1 MALSGN
7 EPLDDT
13 ERDRIARE
21 GYLYFVPL
29 VLMGLT
35 RRQSTNVELGRKVGR
50 GPMNT
55 MVHARTFPPAE
66 FRTVVR
72 PNFDT
77 LYSSAWVDLR
87 DEPYVI
93 SVPAID
99 DRFFMLPLYD
109 MWTEVFASP
118 GTRTNGTAPFRCAL
132 CLPSWR
138 GDLPSDVVRIDAPTP
153 IIWVIGRT
161 ETRGVEDYAYIHSLQ
176 DELTMM
182 PLSSLNGATKQ
193 ATSTVDERIDMKTP
207 PMQQVLNL
215 SPSSFFSLASELVK
229 THPPHATDWNML
241 ARLERI
247 GFVVGESY
255 DLANQSAEVQASL
268 EKASHGAR
276 KEMGQRLS
284 TMVPFKNGW
293 MTLLDTMAVWG
304 NFYLKRAMVAMTGLG
319 ANPPEESIYPSLQF
333 DDHGEIPSG
342 KYRYR
347 LHIEKDALPPVRAF
361 WSATVYDPTGFQ
373 VANELN
379 RFALGDRDDLSYNAD
394 GSLDLFFQH
403 HRTSDEML
411 TNWLP
416 TPEGPFTITMR
427 LYLPEDSVFDGTWQL
442 PLLERLE
449 N

>member
-1 MALSGN
+1 VSAGAKEM
-7 EPLDDT
+7 LDDV

-29 VLMGLT
+29 VLMELT

-50 GPMNT
+50 GPMNA
-55 MVHARTFPPAE
+55 MVHARSFPPAE

-77 LYSSAWVDLR
+77 LYSSAWVDVR
-87 DEPYVI
+87 TEPFII
-93 SVPAID
+93 SVPAIN
-99 DRFFMLPLYD
+99 DRFFMLPMYD

-118 GTRTNGTAPFRCAL
+118 GTRTNGSSAFRCAL

-138 GDLPSDVVRIDAPTP
+138 GELPSDVVRIDAPTP
-153 IIWVIGRT
+153 IVWIIGRT
-161 ETRGVEDYAYIHSLQ
+161 ETRGVDDYSYIHSFQ
-176 DELTMM
+176 DELTML
-182 PLSSLNGATKQ
+182 PLSVFNGAVGTNES
-193 ATSTVDERIDMKTP
+193 AVDSQIDMKTP
-207 PMQQVLNL
+207 PMQQVLSL
-215 SPSSFFSLASELVK
+215 SAPEFFALASELV
-229 THPPHATDWNML
+229 TIHPPHPTDWNML

-247 GFVVGESY
+247 GFVVGERY
-255 DLANQSAEVQASL
+255 DVAAQSAQIQASL

-276 KEMGQRLS
+276 REMGQRLS

-293 MTLLDTMAVWG
+293 MTLLDTMGVWG

-333 DDHGEIPSG
+333 DDHGETPNG
-342 KYRYR
+342 KFRYR
-347 LHIEKDALPPVRAF
+347 LHIASDALPPVRAF

-379 RFALGDRDDLSYNAD
+379 RFALGDRDDLSYNSD

-403 HRTSDEML
+403 EPPAKEHVA
-411 TNWLP
+411 NWLP
-416 TPEGPFTITMR
+416 TPDGPFTITMR
-427 LYLPEDSVFDGTWQL
+427 LYLPEDNVFDGTWQ
-442 PLLERLE
+442 PPPLERLE
-449 N
+449 D

>member
-1 MALSGN
+1 MCI
-7 EPLDDT
+7 
-13 ERDRIARE
+13 RDR
-21 GYLYFVPL
+21 
-29 VLMGLT
+29 
-35 RRQSTNVELGRKVGR
+35 
-50 GPMNT
+50 
-55 MVHARTFPPAE
+55 
-66 FRTVVR
+66 
-72 PNFDT
+72 
-77 LYSSAWVDLR
+77 
-87 DEPYVI
+87 
-93 SVPAID
+93 
-99 DRFFMLPLYD
+99 
-109 MWTEVFASP
+109 
-118 GTRTNGTAPFRCAL
+118 

-342 KYRYR
+342 KYRYC
-347 LHIEKDALPPVRAF
+347 LL
-361 WSATVYDPTGFQ
+361 Y
-373 VANELN
+373 
-379 RFALGDRDDLSYNAD
+379 
-394 GSLDLFFQH
+394 
-403 HRTSDEML
+403 TS
-411 TNWLP
+411 
-416 TPEGPFTITMR
+416 R
-427 LYLPEDSVFDGTWQL
+427 CV
-442 PLLERLE
+442 
-449 N
+449 